1 MNPSGRSPLS
11 SIENVGKLATAEETE
26 LSEVSEPLLPT
37 NNDIPR
43 PIDQDDETTPFPLNI
58 DDNNDGQPHVHFRP
72 EPDDD
77 DVSVRQRHRHSAQ
90 RHTQSDER
98 RRSSDE
104 RQYGRLQQMA
114 RNFWAD
120 LMPAGNHNQR
130 LLPIIVFGIVILLMI
145 LLIIIVI
152 LGYTSVDYDEFGVTH
167 NLITGVLDLKHPYS
181 NGVHIILPWERMVRF
196 DKTARYLNFN
206 DFAIFTTDQAS
217 IVLEASIVYR
227 IRPNQIESIWLNF
240 ATEHERVLRLVT
252 ENVLRN
258 HGNQFSIYDYRARRE
273 HVEYRLSRKLQH
285 TLSGDCCPICCQQ
298 KTCSKTIEH
307 SCSTLSHCNDTSS
320 SCSNGYF
327 VDVDAVYI
335 FRVELPAPITKR
347 LHTLMLKPLFT
358 ETAESQETA
367 AVVRIETE
375 RQRNELLNK
384 AREVLMSALASNEL
398 IREKA
403 RIKFDSLMLKQLSDS
418 EENVFQKLNIQNM
431 ANKLS
436 ASFLVEMN
444 HLANLSKTID
454 INSFVAQFDQSDTTK
469 QTNDLFDFVPAAN
482 VFDMTEFL
490 SILEP

>member
-11 SIENVGKLATAEETE
+11 SIENVGKLATAEEIE

-37 NNDIPR
+37 SNDIPR
-43 PIDQDDETTPFPLNI
+43 PIDEDDETTPFPLNS
-58 DDNNDGQPHVHFRP
+58 DDYNDGQPHVHFRP
-72 EPDDD
+72 ETDDD
-77 DVSVRQRHRHSAQ
+77 SVPVRQLRRRS
-90 RHTQSDER
+90 SDER

-114 RNFWAD
+114 RDFWAD
-120 LMPAGNHNQR
+120 LMPTGNRNQR
-130 LLPIIVFGIVILLMI
+130 LLPLIIFSIVILLMI
-145 LLIIIVI
+145 LLIIFVI
-152 LGYTSVDYDEFGVTH
+152 LGYTSVDYDEFGVAH

-181 NGVHIILPWERMVRF
+181 NGIHIILPWKRMVKF
-196 DKTARYLNFN
+196 DKTARYLNF
-206 DFAIFTTDQAS
+206 DDLAIFTTDQAS
-217 IVLEASIVYR
+217 IVLDTSIVYR
-227 IRPNQIESIWLNF
+227 IRPNQIEPIWLNF
-240 ATEHERVLRLVT
+240 ATEHEQVLRLVT
-252 ENVLRN
+252 ENILLN
-258 HGNQFSIYDYRARRE
+258 YGNQFSIYDYRARRE
-273 HVEYRLSRKLQH
+273 HVEYRLSHILLQ

-298 KTCSKTIEH
+298 KTCSKTIAY
-307 SCSTLSHCNDTSS
+307 SCSKLSHCSNTSS

-335 FRVELPAPITKR
+335 FKVALPAPIIKR

-384 AREVLMSALASNEL
+384 ARQVLMSALANNEL

-418 EENVFQKLNIQNM
+418 EENVFQKLNIQNI

-490 SILEP
+490 SILEH